1 VLQTKPSLCWYIEQL
16 AASFQLSSTNHQ
28 HPLARR
34 SERMLAAWS
43 ARILQVCHGA
53 EAVALDDV
61 VELAVCW
68 S

>member
-1 VLQTKPSLCWYIEQL
+1 
-16 AASFQLSSTNHQ
+16 
-28 HPLARR
+28 
-34 SERMLAAWS
+34 MLAAWS